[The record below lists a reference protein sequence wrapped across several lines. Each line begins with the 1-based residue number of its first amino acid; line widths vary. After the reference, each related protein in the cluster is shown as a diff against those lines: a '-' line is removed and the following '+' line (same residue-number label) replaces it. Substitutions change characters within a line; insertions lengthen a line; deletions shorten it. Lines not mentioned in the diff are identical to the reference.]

1 MSYATQTDFND
12 MKQRFNVV
20 INFCLSLQNS
30 LKSEINSFQNRI
42 DGLQDV
48 CQNLNTAVN
57 SVRTETQNALS
68 NLQQSSESSGSS
80 STTSAETTLAI
91 VNLSNNLNALNNQ
104 LDATIEY
111 LSHWCNNGNVN
122 MDDLRIT
129 VGSKL
134 KFDTTTIP
142 TN

>member
-30 LKSEINSFQNRI
+30 LRSEINTFQSRI

-57 SVRTETQNALS
+57 SVRSDIA
-68 NLQQSSESSGSS
+68 NLPESSSSSSEDNSLEV
-80 STTSAETTLAI
+80 AQNKLAI

-111 LSHWCNNGNVN
+111 LSHWCDNGNIN

-134 KFDTTTIP
+134 QFNTDAMP
-142 TN
+142 TL